1 MANKLLEIA
10 CFNEASARI
19 AFENGADRIELCEDL
34 FCGGKT
40 PTDKTIDNI
49 IRVTGNVH
57 RMVMIHK
64 LGSSY
69 CYTRRDF
76 QWMLDRIGDLNEKEI
91 HGYVFGAVTENNELD
106 IEKLEELVIATE
118 GKPCTFHRAFDSLEK
133 KPAAMKRLIELG
145 FKRILTSGGK
155 GRAID
160 NAETL
165 AELQRLAAGRIQI
178 LAGGGVRSQH
188 AGELIRLTG
197 VHEIHSSAI
206 LKGEVADANE
216 IIALKNITSQY

>member
-106 IEKLEELVIATE
+106 IEKLEELVIAAE

-133 KPAAMKRLIELG
+133 KPAAMERLIELG
-145 FKRILTSGGK
+145 FKRILTSGGV

-160 NAETL
+160 YAATL

-188 AGELIRLTG
+188 AGELIRLTC